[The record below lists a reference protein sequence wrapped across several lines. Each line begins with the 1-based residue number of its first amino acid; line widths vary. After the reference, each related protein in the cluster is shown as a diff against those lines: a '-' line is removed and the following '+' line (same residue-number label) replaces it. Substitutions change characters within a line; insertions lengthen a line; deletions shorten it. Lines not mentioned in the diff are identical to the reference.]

1 MPGKWL
7 SIQTIG
13 LRYNVYYFRTSTRSD
28 RMTRAMRDDQ
38 EQPNHAPS
46 LPGRLR
52 TAARGHP
59 GLICRPELDRR
70 RPRGPTQ
77 SGGQTHAG
85 RAPLDSLNP
94 TCAGRTHNAASKR
107 LSDVWNLNLCARRCA
122 SLSQTS
128 SSRHSRK
135 PRPLPGPNCH
145 DHARHL
151 THAGQPAKCLRRD
164 LDSMVAR
171 HDEANAGSGGSGLI
185 LESIWE

>member
-1 MPGKWL
+1 MSWHARA
-7 SIQTIG
+7 SIQGAFLKCCFLIFNNP
-13 LRYNVYYFRTSTRSD
+13 RISYD
-28 RMTRAMRDDQ
+28 R
-38 EQPNHAPS
+38 PS
-46 LPGRLR
+46 FG
-52 TAARGHP
+52 
-59 GLICRPELDRR
+59 LDRC

-122 SLSQTS
+122 SLSRAS

-135 PRPLPGPNCH
+135 PGPLPGPNCH

-151 THAGQPAKCLRRD
+151 THAGQPANCLRRD

-171 HDEANAGSGGSGLI
+171 HDEGNAGSGGSGNHGRSCSLV
-185 LESIWE
+185 SAAWR